1 MPGRVFCIR
10 KVPGAGGIH
19 AARPIAVIPAQIIHE
34 FRTARIRRVVPNH
47 RGFDMLRIIQDGE
60 NRFRLETAKGHDIG
74 WIHGRSL
81 GFRGL
86 ASEAAAI
93 DAAIDAARA
102 LDVTL
107 LREFPGRTP
116 QEIRAS
122 RVRLVHDGAYEWVAD
137 GDRPLARIL
146 RPVGEPFPEEFFGIE
161 LLLPSYATH
170 HVGIACAYAVRRAI
184 EHHLKA
190 EETTPVGEPRPSGV
204 FPYRRGP
211 TLVSASGY

>member
-1 MPGRVFCIR
+1 
-10 KVPGAGGIH
+10 
-19 AARPIAVIPAQIIHE
+19 
-34 FRTARIRRVVPNH
+34 
-47 RGFDMLRIIQDGE
+47 MLRILQDGE
-60 NRFRLETAKGHDIG
+60 NRFRLENAKGHDIG
-74 WIHGRSL
+74 WIRGRSL
-81 GFRGL
+81 GFRGIPT
-86 ASEAAAI
+86 EAAAI

-116 QEIRAS
+116 QPIRAS

-146 RPVGEPFPEEFFGIE
+146 RPVGEPFPEETFGIE
-161 LLLPSYATH
+161 LQLPTYATH

-184 EHHLKA
+184 EQHVQV
-190 EETTPVGEPRPSGV
+190 EETTPVAEPQPSGV

-211 TLVSASGY
+211 TLAPVTGY

>member
-1 MPGRVFCIR
+1 
-10 KVPGAGGIH
+10 
-19 AARPIAVIPAQIIHE
+19 
-34 FRTARIRRVVPNH
+34 
-47 RGFDMLRIIQDGE
+47 MLRIIQDGE
-60 NRFRLETAKGHDIG
+60 NRFRLESASGQDIG
-74 WIHGRSL
+74 WIRGRSL

-86 ASEAAAI
+86 PTEPAAI
-93 DAAIDAARA
+93 DASVDAARA
-102 LDVTL
+102 VDGTL
-107 LREFPGRTP
+107 MRKFPGREP

-137 GDRPLARIL
+137 GDPPLARIL
-146 RPVGEPFPEEFFGIE
+146 RPAGELFPEEFFGIE
-161 LLLPSYATH
+161 LRLPSYATR